1 MDRFKNNI
9 ISIYKEQ
16 GKTWLAQLPEIV
28 AELAKEWNLSNL
40 KPIGNLSFNYVLSGY
55 QNNKP
60 IILKLSFGTEELAR
74 ETKALEIFK
83 NFGTA
88 SILASRDKALLLE
101 RAVPGLSLKEYSSHN
116 KIDIACS
123 VMSQLHKAPL
133 PQIHNF
139 PNIKDQLKA
148 LDKEWDLPK
157 IYLQKARM
165 LRDILLQSTES
176 QILLHGDLHHE
187 NILQNGK
194 QWIVID
200 PKGVIGYP
208 INEVWAFI
216 MDIEKDTEFAANYFG
231 FKLQEVRSWYF
242 VQLMLA
248 ICWNLEDGIEN
259 KLFLKLADKA
269 YSLV

>member
-16 GKTWLAQLPEIV
+16 GEIWLEKLPEIV

-40 KPIGNLSFNYVLSGY
+40 RPIDNLSFNYVLSGY

-60 IILKLSFGTEELAR
+60 IILKLSFAAKDLVNEAEAL
-74 ETKALEIFK
+74 KAFAG
-83 NFGTA
+83 FGAAT
-88 SILASRDKALLLE
+88 ILVQKDNALLLE
-101 RAVPGLSLKEYSSHN
+101 RAVPGISLKSYSLDN
-116 KIDIACS
+116 KIAIACS
-123 VMSQLHKAPL
+123 VMSKLHRASIPK
-133 PQIHNF
+133 IHQF

-157 IYLQKARM
+157 TYLQKARK
-165 LRDILLQSTES
+165 LRDELLQNSEP

-194 QWIVID
+194 QWLVID

-216 MDIEKDTEFAANYFG
+216 MDIEKDTEFVTNYFD

-259 KLFLKLADKA
+259 ELFLKLADKV
-269 YSLV
+269 YRLG